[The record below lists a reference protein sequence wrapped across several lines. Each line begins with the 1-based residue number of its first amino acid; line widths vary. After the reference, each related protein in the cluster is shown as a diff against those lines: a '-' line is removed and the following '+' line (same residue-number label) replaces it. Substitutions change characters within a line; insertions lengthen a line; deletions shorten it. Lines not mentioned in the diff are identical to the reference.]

1 MGLPIAMGRHSKED
15 ALSAES
21 QIDRQV
27 TELAFMDCPMPL
39 AVDQFVADLARR
51 RTKQHHKQSGQNEQN
66 QGHRHGGG

>member
-27 TELAFMDCPMPL
+27 TELALYGLPDAL
-39 AVDQFVADLARR
+39 
-51 RTKQHHKQSGQNEQN
+51 SG
-66 QGHRHGGG
+66 